1 MSRYFGLDHDKHLV
15 PVPMLAWAD
24 AYENIANRRVAWT
37 RRDKVSVSTVFL
49 GLNHQF
55 GDGPPLVFET
65 LIMGGRYN
73 GWMERYSCWDDALMG
88 HRRACLLVFPA
99 TPSRNKR
106 EGRYLDRL
114 RRVAVHEPDMAG
126 Q

>member
-1 MSRYFGLDHDKHLV
+1 MSRYFGLDPDKHLV
-15 PVPMLAWAD
+15 PVPLLAWAD
-24 AYENIANRRVAWT
+24 AYENIAHRRVAFT
-37 RRDKVSVSTVFL
+37 KREKVAVSTVFL

-73 GWMERYSCWDDALMG
+73 GWMERYSTWDNALLG
-88 HRRACLLVFPA
+88 HRRACLLVFPPTPA

-106 EGRYLDRL
+106 EGRYLARL
-114 RRVAVHEPDMAG
+114 ARRKVAA
-126 Q
+126 